1 MGFKK
6 INSLKVSLFTHLVV
20 ALVFSIIFS
29 FAVQNIAGHVKETIW
44 LEYIDADELYE
55 FQNKYSSQFG
65 GVISVPQVMNSEMDK
80 ADQFWV
86 GVCEFMESWSVFIL
100 TFTSVYIALTIFY
113 NRRLKKPLHILNSCA
128 EKISQQELNFSVDYT
143 KKDEMGQLCG
153 AFEKMREQLQLNN
166 SEMWNM
172 IEEQK
177 QMRSAFSHDLRTPL
191 SVLKGYVEYLIRY
204 YPKGKLSQEKIME
217 TLDDFSEQI
226 RRIEDF
232 SDTMKS
238 INRMDDL
245 CVRRSKVVASILQR
259 KTADVF
265 DTLSGTGKKEYS
277 IVEKLSQEQFNID
290 MDVYLEI
297 LENVVGNAMRYA
309 TSSVKLEIWDEKG
322 LLHFMVSDDGP
333 GFTSEELT
341 KATKPYFHGKSTGDC
356 HYGMGLYIC
365 ECLFFVGKLVR
376 ISRDSGLYLATM
388 WFIMEMSG
396 GVKMTTS
403 DMVRRLCEKMN
414 ISISE
419 LARKIGQSP
428 QNFNKKLLRETVSF
442 SEMLGDS

>member
-217 TLDDFSEQI
+217 TLDDLSEQI

-265 DTLSGTGKKEYS
+265 DTLFGTGKKEYS

-322 LLHFMVSDDGP
+322 WLHFMVSDDGP

-365 ECLFFVGKLVR
+365 GLLCKKHGGCLSLFNQTGSGACVRVKLH
-376 ISRDSGLYLATM
+376 I
-388 WFIMEMSG
+388 E
-396 GVKMTTS
+396 
-403 DMVRRLCEKMN
+403 
-414 ISISE
+414 
-419 LARKIGQSP
+419 
-428 QNFNKKLLRETVSF
+428 
-442 SEMLGDS
+442 

>member
-29 FAVQNIAGHVKETIW
+29 FAVQNIAGYMKETIW
-44 LEYIDADELYE
+44 LEHIDADELYE

-65 GVISVPQVMNSEMDK
+65 GVIPVPQVMNSEMDK

-100 TFTSVYIALTIFY
+100 TFASVYIALTIFY

-128 EKISQQELNFSVDYT
+128 EKISQQELNFSVDYI

-217 TLDDFSEQI
+217 TLKDLSEQI

-232 SDTMKS
+232 SDTMKN

-245 CVRRSKVVASILQR
+245 CVRRSKVVASMLQK

-277 IVEKLSQEQFNID
+277 IAEKLSQEQFNID

-322 LLHFMVSDDGP
+322 WLHFMVSDDGP

-341 KATKPYFHGKSTGDC
+341 KATRPYFHGKNTGDC

-365 ECLFFVGKLVR
+365 DLLCKKHGGGLSLFNQTGCGACVRVKLH
-376 ISRDSGLYLATM
+376 
-388 WFIMEMSG
+388 ME
-396 GVKMTTS
+396 
-403 DMVRRLCEKMN
+403 
-414 ISISE
+414 
-419 LARKIGQSP
+419 
-428 QNFNKKLLRETVSF
+428 
-442 SEMLGDS
+442 

>member
-29 FAVQNIAGHVKETIW
+29 FAVQNIAGHMKETIW

-65 GVISVPQVMNSEMDK
+65 GMISVPQVMNSEMDK
-80 ADQFWV
+80 VDQFWV

-217 TLDDFSEQI
+217 TLDDLSEQI

-322 LLHFMVSDDGP
+322 WLHFMVSDDGP

-341 KATKPYFHGKSTGDC
+341 KATKPYFHGKSIGDC

-365 ECLFFVGKLVR
+365 
-376 ISRDSGLYLATM
+376 D
-388 WFIMEMSG
+388 
-396 GVKMTTS
+396 
-403 DMVRRLCEKMN
+403 
-414 ISISE
+414 
-419 LARKIGQSP
+419 
-428 QNFNKKLLRETVSF
+428 LLRKKHGGCLSLFNQTGSGACVRVKLHIE
-442 SEMLGDS
+442 

>member
-29 FAVQNIAGHVKETIW
+29 FAVQNIAGHMKETIW

-65 GVISVPQVMNSEMDK
+65 GMISVPQVMNSEMDK
-80 ADQFWV
+80 VDQFWV

-100 TFTSVYIALTIFY
+100 TFASVYIALTIFY

-217 TLDDFSEQI
+217 TLDDLSEQI
-226 RRIEDF
+226 RRVEDF

-309 TSSVKLEIWDEKG
+309 TSRVKLEIWDEKG
-322 LLHFMVSDDGP
+322 WLHFMVSDDGL

-365 ECLFFVGKLVR
+365 DLLCKKHGGCLIVCLVVSSSVSLLPALSCR
-376 ISRDSGLYLATM
+376 NQPLFSL
-388 WFIMEMSG
+388 
-396 GVKMTTS
+396 TS
-403 DMVRRLCEKMN
+403 
-414 ISISE
+414 
-419 LARKIGQSP
+419 
-428 QNFNKKLLRETVSF
+428 LREISTAGQVGMF
-442 SEMLGDS
+442 WGF